1 MQTNYFKKAL
11 LLVFLVSGYS
21 VLQAQVKI
29 GNNPQNID
37 ISSVLELESTNKAFV
52 ITRVNSVQM
61 NAIVPLE
68 GAMVYNTDEQCLHYY
83 DGIEWINICEAFANN
98 LTFTSA
104 ALANPGNF
112 ETITITQDTPT
123 NYNFEV
129 GLLNASNIQDGTIG
143 TTKIVN
149 GSVTQTKLAT
159 NSVNSDKISDKSI
172 QTIDIAP
179 GLANTVLQTNGA
191 GDTVLW
197 AQLDASTI
205 TGRDLTQGDNSIT
218 ITNGLGTTLENTEI
232 RVTDGG
238 ISTAK
243 LEDNAVTTAKILDAN
258 ITDAKLDKANISVT
272 GFALPTADVSMGT
285 FKLTDVV
292 DPTDAQDAAT
302 KNYVDTEISASKTLT
317 DASIFIG
324 DATNTAQALPITG
337 EVTLTNAGVVTIN
350 DDAITTVKIADG
362 AVTVDKI
369 GATPA
374 DAGSFL
380 VTNTLGVPVWRSA
393 LNTVDDTTIEID
405 ILTGQ
410 LRVKDDGIITA
421 KIADDAITPLKIDA
435 TIAGSGLSRDI
446 TTGVLSVNGAGV
458 AGDGNI
464 TSTDLDVSGDTNA
477 LLGDVVIDINANAVT
492 TTKIA
497 DDAVTATKLNADVAG
512 EGLEKNTTTGVLDVL
527 VDNATI
533 EIDATNGLQVLA
545 NGITTTQIADD
556 AVTPLKIDASI
567 AGSGISRDATTGILS
582 VNGAGVAGDGNITST
597 DLDVS
602 GDTNALL
609 GDVVI
614 NINTNAVTAAKI
626 NTDVAGEGLEKNT
639 TTDAL
644 DVLVDNT
651 TIEIDATNGL
661 QVLANGITATHIADD
676 AVTAVKINADVAGEG
691 LEKNT
696 TTGTLD
702 VLVDNATIEI
712 DATNGLQ
719 VLANGITT
727 TQIADDAVTPLKI
740 DATIAGTGLNRNTTT
755 GILSIDNTAIIGD
768 GNITSTDLDVSGDTN
783 ALLGDVVIDINANA
797 VTAAKINTDVAG
809 EGLEKNTTTG
819 ALDILVDNT
828 TIEID
833 ATNGLQVLSNGITAT
848 QIADD
853 AITAAKINSNVVG
866 TGLQQNTTTGQLE
879 VDPTAINAALALIA
893 TKENSANKS
902 DAVALGNSA
911 TLFPTQNAVKTYVDT
926 QITTSNNLVNG
937 TIFIGNGSGTAQ
949 SQSIGGDATITNTG
963 VLTIANNAVT
973 TAKIADLN
981 VTSAK
986 LANDAVTSA
995 KILDNTI
1002 VDADINSAAGI
1013 AGSKINPTFTA
1024 NVSTTGTLAVT
1035 GQTTLNSGTA
1045 GAITLPTTAGTTTQ
1059 VLTNNGA
1066 GAATWADSRN
1076 LATTNLT
1083 QTGTRTYNT
1092 AGFNLEFSAT
1102 NSNIVFTGT
1111 NSNIGIGNGA
1121 NPPQDK
1127 LDVDGQIRAR
1137 NGFAATSGTA
1147 GQPSHGFYTNG
1158 DSNTGMYRAAED
1170 QIGFSTGGNEAMRII
1185 ANQNVGV
1192 GLTTPTSKLHT
1203 GGSFATAINRLSGT
1217 INLNESHHTIIIT
1230 GASTISLPAVGSFT
1244 GRMYIIK
1251 NPSFVVTATGTGYTN
1266 LAGALGTTVIP
1277 SGQTITL
1284 QSDGTEWQQIN

>member
-1 MQTNYFKKAL
+1 MQTNYFNKAL
-11 LLVFLVSGYS
+11 LVFFLALGCTT
-21 VLQAQVKI
+21 LQAQVKI

-37 ISSVLELESTNKAFV
+37 LSSVLELESTNKAFV
-52 ITRVNSVQM
+52 ITRVNTVQM
-61 NAIVPLE
+61 TAIVPLE

-83 DGIEWINICEAFANN
+83 DGTEWINICEAFGNN
-98 LTFTSA
+98 LTFTSE

-143 TTKIVN
+143 TAKLVD

-159 NSVNSDKISDKSI
+159 NSVNSQKIADKSI

-179 GLANTVLQTNGA
+179 GLPNTVLQTNDI

-218 ITNGLGTTLENTEI
+218 ITNGLGATLEDTNV

-350 DDAITTVKIADG
+350 DDAITTAKIADG
-362 AVTVDKI
+362 AATVDKI

-380 VTNTLGVPVWRSA
+380 MTNALGVPEWRSA
-393 LNTVDDTTIEID
+393 LATVDDTTIEID

-410 LRVKDDGIITA
+410 LRVKDDGISTA
-421 KIADDAITPLKIDA
+421 KIADNAVTPLKIDA

-477 LLGDVVIDINANAVT
+477 LLGDVVIDINAAAVT

-497 DDAVTATKLNADVAG
+497 DDAVTAAKINADVAG
-512 EGLEKNTTTGVLDVL
+512 EGLEKNTTTGVLDVS

-545 NGITTTQIADD
+545 NGITVTQIADN
-556 AVTPLKIDASI
+556 AVTPLKIDATI
-567 AGSGISRDATTGILS
+567 AGTGISRDAITGILS

-614 NINTNAVTAAKI
+614 DINAAAVT
-626 NTDVAGEGLEKNT
+626 T
-639 TTDAL
+639 TK
-644 DVLVDNT
+644 
-651 TIEIDATNGL
+651 
-661 QVLANGITATHIADD
+661 IADD
-676 AVTAVKINADVAGEG
+676 AVTAAKINADVAGEG

-696 TTGTLD
+696 TTGVLD
-702 VLVDNATIEI
+702 VSVDNATIEI

-719 VLANGITT
+719 VLANGITV
-727 TQIADDAVTPLKI
+727 TQIADNAVTPLKI

-768 GNITSTDLDVSGDTN
+768 GNITSDDLTVG
-783 ALLGDVVIDINANA
+783 G
-797 VTAAKINTDVAG
+797 TA
-809 EGLEKNTTTG
+809 
-819 ALDILVDNT
+819 
-828 TIEID
+828 
-833 ATNGLQVLSNGITAT
+833 NGLLENVTLEIAAGKVGTT
-848 QIADD
+848 ELADD
-853 AITAAKINSNVVG
+853 SVTSSKI
-866 TGLQQNTTTGQLE
+866 
-879 VDPTAINAALALIA
+879 A
-893 TKENSANKS
+893 
-902 DAVALGNSA
+902 
-911 TLFPTQNAVKTYVDT
+911 
-926 QITTSNNLVNG
+926 NG
-937 TIFIGNGSGTAQ
+937 TIIEE
-949 SQSIGGDATITNTG
+949 D
-963 VLTIANNAVT
+963 LANNAIT
-973 TAKIADLN
+973 TTKIADLN

-986 LANDAVTSA
+986 LANDAIITS
-995 KILDNTI
+995 KILD
-1002 VDADINSAAGI
+1002 
-1013 AGSKINPTFTA
+1013 A
-1024 NVSTTGTLAVT
+1024 NVTPVKIAPSTTNGQVLTTT
-1035 GQTTLNSGTA
+1035 GGATVWATPTTGIPTGTA
-1045 GAITLPTTAGTTTQ
+1045 GSIFFSD
-1059 VLTNNGA
+1059 GA
-1066 GAATWADSRN
+1066 GNLVEDNAQFFWDAT
-1076 LATTNLT
+1076 
-1083 QTGTRTYNT
+1083 
-1092 AGFNLEFSAT
+1092 
-1102 NSNIVFTGT
+1102 SNRLGVGT
-1111 NSNIGIGNGA
+1111 NTPGSKFQVTGEVRGES
-1121 NPPQDK
+1121 
-1127 LDVDGQIRAR
+1127 
-1137 NGFAATSGTA
+1137 FASSGGTA
-1147 GQPSHGFYTNG
+1147 GQPAYSFYTG
-1158 DSNTGMYRAAED
+1158 TDTNTGMYRPAADE
-1170 QIGFSTGGNEAMRII
+1170 IGFSVGGIEA
-1185 ANQNVGV
+1185 
-1192 GLTTPTSKLHT
+1192 LHIEE
-1203 GGSFATAINRLSGT
+1203 A
-1217 INLNESHHTIIIT
+1217 
-1230 GASTISLPAVGSFT
+1230 ASTTTVTVREKLKLEGTLEDINNST
-1244 GRMYIIK
+1244 G
-1251 NPSFVVTATGTGYTN
+1251 TAGQVLTSTGTGT
-1266 LAGALGTTVIP
+1266 AWQTPVSPFHALGKMNANTVTNGFNIASVNDLGLGNYQVNFTTPAASDNYIIQLTLFGAPAGSTIQVTAQTTTSFIVQISEIQQTVVNVNSVFLNIDDSTEPSITAHDHTGLSDPIPDLGHVINP
-1277 SGQTITL
+1277 IDATWYFTIT
-1284 QSDGTEWQQIN
+1284 DF

>member
-218 ITNGLGTTLENTEI
+218 ITNGLGATLENTEI

-258 ITDAKLDKANISVT
+258 ITDAKLDKANISLT
-272 GFALPTADVSMGT
+272 GFAAPTADISMGT

-292 DPTDAQDAAT
+292 DPTNAQDAAT

-497 DDAVTATKLNADVAG
+497 DDAVTATKINADVAG
-512 EGLEKNTTTGVLDVL
+512 EGLEKNTTTGALDVL

-545 NGITTTQIADD
+545 NGITATQIADD

-614 NINTNAVTAAKI
+614 DINANAVTAAKI

-639 TTDAL
+639 TTGA
-644 DVLVDNT
+644 
-651 TIEIDATNGL
+651 
-661 QVLANGITATHIADD
+661 
-676 AVTAVKINADVAGEG
+676 
-691 LEKNT
+691 
-696 TTGTLD
+696 LD

-719 VLANGITT
+719 VLANGITA
-727 TQIADDAVTPLKI
+727 TQMADNAVTPLKI
-740 DATIAGTGLNRNTTT
+740 DASIAGSGISRDATT
-755 GILSIDNTAIIGD
+755 GVLSVNGAGVAGD

-819 ALDILVDNT
+819 ALDVLVDNA

-833 ATNGLQVLSNGITAT
+833 ATNGLQVLANGITAT

-853 AITAAKINSNVVG
+853 AVTPLKIDATIAG
-866 TGLQQNTTTGQLE
+866 TGLIRNTTTGILSI
-879 VDPTAINAALALIA
+879 DNTAIIGDGNITSDDLTVGGTANGLLENVTLEIAAGKVGTTELADDSVISSKIA
-893 TKENSANKS
+893 
-902 DAVALGNSA
+902 
-911 TLFPTQNAVKTYVDT
+911 
-926 QITTSNNLVNG
+926 NG
-937 TIFIGNGSGTAQ
+937 TIIEEDLANNA
-949 SQSIGGDATITNTG
+949 ITNQK
-963 VLTIANNAVT
+963 VLNSTLTISKLANVPGNPGSFLMTDASGIPTWRLATDTVDDSTIEINLANGQLRVPTNGITSTQIANNAIT
-973 TAKIADLN
+973 TAKILDAN
-981 VTSAK
+981 VT
-986 LANDAVTSA
+986 LA
-995 KILDNTI
+995 KI
-1002 VDADINSAAGI
+1002 A
-1013 AGSKINPTFTA
+1013 P
-1024 NVSTTGTLAVT
+1024 STTNGQVLTTTGGAAVWATPTT
-1035 GQTTLNSGTA
+1035 GIPTGTA
-1045 GAITLPTTAGTTTQ
+1045 GSIFFSD
-1059 VLTNNGA
+1059 GA
-1066 GAATWADSRN
+1066 GNLVENNAQLFWDSGNNR
-1076 LATTNLT
+1076 L
-1083 QTGTRTYNT
+1083 G
-1092 AGFNLEFSAT
+1092 
-1102 NSNIVFTGT
+1102 VGT
-1111 NSNIGIGNGA
+1111 NAPDSKFQVSGE
-1121 NPPQDK
+1121 
-1127 LDVDGQIRAR
+1127 IRSTS
-1137 NGFAATSGTA
+1137 FASSGGTA
-1147 GQPSHGFYTNG
+1147 GQPAYSFYTG
-1158 DSNTGMYRAAED
+1158 TDTNTGMYRPAADE
-1170 QIGFSTGGNEAMRII
+1170 IGFSVGGIEALNIDETSDNTTVTIREKLKLEGTLEDINNSTGTAG
-1185 ANQNVGV
+1185 QV
-1192 GLTTPTSKLHT
+1192 LTS
-1203 GGSFATAINRLSGT
+1203 
-1217 INLNESHHTIIIT
+1217 
-1230 GASTISLPAVGSFT
+1230 
-1244 GRMYIIK
+1244 
-1251 NPSFVVTATGTGYTN
+1251 TGTGTAWQTPAVIAMGKVDVNATAEIANGVSAAGVVRNSVGNYTVN
-1266 LAGALGTTVIP
+1266 LSTSIPSADYIIQTTVFNTSNNLITIKVIDQQANQFTVQITSATNTSTDS
-1277 SGQTITL
+1277 SGLPHSHTITN
-1284 QSDGTEWQQIN
+1284 SPIDSAWYFTITDF